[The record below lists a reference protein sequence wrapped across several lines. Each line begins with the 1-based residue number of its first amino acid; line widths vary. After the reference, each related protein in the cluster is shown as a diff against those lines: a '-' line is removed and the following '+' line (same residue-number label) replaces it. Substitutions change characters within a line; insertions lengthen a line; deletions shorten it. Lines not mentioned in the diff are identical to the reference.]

1 MKTSE
6 PSPANAAGSTAGVY
20 SSTEDLLRLRY
31 LAQDLSLV
39 TRRNSRAVMN
49 GPQRTLFRGRGMEFA
64 EVRPYQAGDDIRT
77 IDWRVT
83 ARTQTPHTK
92 LFQEERERPVYVMVD
107 LRSPMFF
114 GSQVQ
119 LKSVFA
125 TELAAIIGWAAQANN
140 DRIGGLIFGDR
151 EHSDIRAKRG
161 KHAVL
166 ELLHQLLR
174 YNHALNSPIPKSD
187 GKPLHDMLTDL
198 RRVARPG
205 STLFVLSDFHD
216 FTSACRE
223 PLTTLAKHCELALIH
238 IYDPLEKQLPPKSI
252 LPVTDGRQK
261 RLLDTGSRA
270 TRQAFS
276 HYFSE
281 RLALL
286 RQACV
291 GSGVPLVDAPVD
303 QPTEQLAMQL
313 FNPRRVKVRAA
324 QHRPGGRAYE

>member
-1 MKTSE
+1 MK
-6 PSPANAAGSTAGVY
+6 PSTPSSAKPAQAATGVY

-31 LAQDLSLV
+31 LAQDLTLV
-39 TRRNSRAVMN
+39 TRRNSQALMN
-49 GPQRTLFRGRGMEFA
+49 GAQRTLFRGRGMEFA

-92 LFQEERERPVYVMVD
+92 LFQEERERPVFVMVD

-114 GSQVQ
+114 GSRLQF
-119 LKSVFA
+119 KSVFA
-125 TELAAIIGWAAQANN
+125 TELAAIIGWTAQANN
-140 DRIGGLIFGDR
+140 DRIGGLLFGD
-151 EHSDIRAKRG
+151 HAQADIRARRG

-166 ELLHQLLR
+166 ELLHQLLA
-174 YNHALNSPIPKSD
+174 YNQGLNSPIPQPN
-187 GKPLHDMLTDL
+187 GNTMADMLTDL

-216 FTSACRE
+216 FTPACRE
-223 PLTTLAKHCELALIH
+223 PLATLARHCELALLH
-238 IYDPLEKQLPPKSI
+238 IYDPLEKQLPPSGL
-252 LPVTDGRQK
+252 LPVTDGQQK
-261 RLLDTGSRA
+261 RLLDTRSRA

-276 HYFSE
+276 HRFSD
-281 RLALL
+281 RLELL

-303 QPTEQLAMQL
+303 QPAEQLAMQL
-313 FNPRRVKVRAA
+313 FSPRNTKVRAA
-324 QHRPGGRAYE
+324 QNNRRGQAYE